1 MNSKAEAGRHNQVDP
16 GQIESRGQFA
26 EALTALRKA
35 AGLTVREAVERSGG
49 LHGTVSGWFAGQH
62 LPTPAS
68 TPMFFALL
76 EACGVDSEDERQR
89 WISAVQRVRQLTAR
103 RRGDATVPYRGL
115 ESFRQE
121 DAEWFFG
128 RDELTANLAERVAS
142 AIRGVGRRQFMVI
155 GASGSGKSSLLRA
168 GLAPKVAE
176 GDSRF
181 DGWRVEILQPGTGG
195 IPSSISDEPTV
206 LILDQFEELWTQCD
220 GDRREEILRTL
231 AELGENTI
239 AVIGMRADFYG
250 LAAEE
255 PLLVPLLDDSPM
267 VVGPLT
273 DEQLREVIVEPAV
286 KAGMTVQSE
295 LVQVLVSELDTTR
308 LAYGERPR
316 SFALAVTRTVG
327 DLATVDA

>member
-89 WISAVQRVRQLTAR
+89 WIGAVQRVRQLTAR

-128 RDELTANLAERVAS
+128 RDELTANLAQRVAS
-142 AIRGVGRRQFMVI
+142 AIRGVGRSQFMVI

-168 GLAPKVAE
+168 GLAP
-176 GDSRF
+176 
-181 DGWRVEILQPGTGG
+181 
-195 IPSSISDEPTV
+195 
-206 LILDQFEELWTQCD
+206 
-220 GDRREEILRTL
+220 
-231 AELGENTI
+231 
-239 AVIGMRADFYG
+239 
-250 LAAEE
+250 
-255 PLLVPLLDDSPM
+255 
-267 VVGPLT
+267 
-273 DEQLREVIVEPAV
+273 
-286 KAGMTVQSE
+286 
-295 LVQVLVSELDTTR
+295 
-308 LAYGERPR
+308 
-316 SFALAVTRTVG
+316 
-327 DLATVDA
+327 